1 MIDTK
6 NLSGDIF
13 GGITAAVVALPL
25 ALAFGVQSGMG
36 AIAGLYGA
44 IALGI
49 LAAIFGGTKTQISG
63 PTGPMAVVAAAVIA
77 GEIAI
82 YGSLEAAIGTIV
94 ATFVLGRCVS
104 NTDGCRGHRTICTL
118 YALPCYLRI
127 YVRYWFDHYSFAN
140 LPFLWNGFPDSY
152 CGCFCFVG
160 RYC

>member
-6 NLSGDIF
+6 NLSGDLF

-77 GEIAI
+77 SEIAY
-82 YGSLEAAIGTIV
+82 YGSIEAAIATIV
-94 ATFVLGRCVS
+94 ATFVLAGVFQVLMGVS
-104 NTDGCRGHRTICTL
+104 GIGQ
-118 YALPCYLRI
+118 
-127 YVRYWFDHYSFAN
+127 YVRYMPYPVTQV
-140 LPFLWNGFPDSY
+140 L
-152 CGCFCFVG
+152 
-160 RYC
+160 